1 MNDKKILEKI
11 ELCND
16 CFNCSNIC
24 DTYNITKSLLQ
35 SPNGRLKIAKNIFQN
50 LKISEEERLG
60 IYTCTLCGACNLEC
74 SQHLDI
80 ADIIHNSKIKLWENH
95 MGPLEVHNQIINGIM
110 KNGNSVGGVPEERLD
125 WLPKKAFDEE
135 QFEAKD
141 SETLLF
147 VGCMSSFKVKESAT
161 LSYQILKKAK
171 VNFKILKEEP
181 CCGEYI
187 YSSGNLDLSKKI
199 FRENIELF
207 KKINIKKII
216 VTCAGCLYAFD
227 TVYRKYFQDFDLEV
241 KHIVDVI
248 CELEI
253 EDKIKLKPIKRV
265 LFYHDPCRLGRKY
278 ADGPL
283 FNQPR
288 ELLKK
293 CGIQLKELEIE
304 PLKVP
309 CCGAG
314 SGVRGVDSK
323 LCISI
328 GENIIKKIDA
338 KEIASSCP
346 LCVFNFRYVNHK
358 NKLGIECK
366 YITDYIFESIEANKV

>member
-1 MNDKKILEKI
+1 MRDKEILEKI
-11 ELCND
+11 ELCDD
-16 CFNCSNIC
+16 CFKCFDIC
-24 DTYNITKSLLQ
+24 DTYNITKNLLQ
-35 SPNGRLKIAKNIFQN
+35 SPNGRLKTVKKIFQN

-60 IYTCTLCGACNLEC
+60 IYTCTLCGACNIEC

-80 ADIIHNSKIKLWENH
+80 AGTIHHSKIKLWENH

-110 KNGNSVGGVPEERLD
+110 KTRNSVGGIPDKRLD
-125 WLPKKAFDEE
+125 WLPKERYEEE

-141 SETLLF
+141 CDTLLF
-147 VGCMSSFKVKESAT
+147 IGCMSSFKVKESAT
-161 LSYQILKKAK
+161 LSYEILKKANF
-171 VNFKILKEEP
+171 NFKILKEEP

-199 FRENIELF
+199 FKENIEFF
-207 KKINIKKII
+207 KKNNIKKII

-241 KHIVDVI
+241 KHIVDLI
-248 CELEI
+248 YELEI
-253 EDKIKLKPIKRV
+253 EGKIKLKPLKRV

-278 ADGPL
+278 ANGPL

-293 CGIQLKELEIE
+293 CGIQLKELAIE
-304 PLKVP
+304 PQKVP

-323 LCISI
+323 LCLRI
-328 GENIIKKIDA
+328 GVNLIKKIDA
-338 KEIASSCP
+338 NEIASSCP
-346 LCVFNFRYVNHK
+346 LCVFNLRYINYKHK
-358 NKLGIECK
+358 MGIESK
-366 YITDYIFESIEANKV
+366 YITDYIFESIEASKA